1 MIHFRQFVN
10 DGGELLAYLEFM
22 NTFQFPVPPKEYAV
36 AFGAI
41 PPPGGAWCYNLCFS
55 TAGTINGHIFVGEID
70 ITKKKCS
77 NKYFTNCIK
86 PHIYS

>member
-1 MIHFRQFVN
+1 ML
-10 DGGELLAYLEFM
+10 DSSLMMEGELLAYLEFM

-36 AFGAI
+36 ASGAI
-41 PPPGGAWCYNLCFS
+41 PPPEGAWCYNLCFS